1 MNAAA
6 TKTLK
11 KLPGVLAF
19 QRRHVVTD
27 ALMYNEIDGEYEAH
41 PVPVVRHGIRGTQNV
56 NEGKGD
62 GQGTASKG
70 SVREISNIQTTDSA
84 KLDPRADA
92 LIVTFGLRLLDMA
105 AVLDACVAAD
115 KVDGQL
121 LRDSL
126 SDFVARAQDSE
137 GLREVCR
144 RYARNVLNGRW
155 LWRNRT
161 IAAAIQIRAFQ
172 GNTQIADC
180 DALTLPLHRFDAYSA
195 EERAV
200 AELLARGLRGEPAT
214 GVKVVARLTFGVQ
227 GSVEVFPSQNYI
239 ENKPTGFARSL
250 YRIGKPEP
258 KSRDEPVEFRRMG
271 QAALRDQKIFNA
283 IRTID
288 TWYPSYPET
297 GLPIAVEPMGASLS
311 QQAFY
316 RPKEVSSFALFKRL
330 FSIDPNA
337 PDGMFC
343 IAALDRGGVYSES
356 DKAVKE
362 DNKRAAQTASPNE
375 PSDLLDGIE

>member
-1 MNAAA
+1 
-6 TKTLK
+6 
-11 KLPGVLAF
+11 
-19 QRRHVVTD
+19 
-27 ALMYNEIDGEYEAH
+27 MYNEIDGEYEAH

-62 GQGTASKG
+62 VGQGTASKG
-70 SVREISNIQTTDSA
+70 GIREISNIQTTDSA

-92 LIVTFGLRLLDMA
+92 LILTFGLRLLDLA
-105 AVLDACVAAD
+105 EGLDACVAAD
-115 KVDGQL
+115 KAEGQL

-126 SDFVARAQDSE
+126 KEFVARAKDAE

-144 RYARNVLNGRW
+144 RYARNILNGRW
-155 LWRNRT
+155 LWRNRA
-161 IAAAIQIRAFQ
+161 IAAGVRVRVYQDKALL
-172 GNTQIADC
+172 ADL
-180 DALTLPLHRFDAYSA
+180 DALAVPLNRFDAYSA
-195 EERAV
+195 EEQAV
-200 AELLARGLRGEPAT
+200 AEVLAQGLRGESAT

-297 GLPIAVEPMGASLS
+297 GFPIAVEPMGASLS

-330 FSIDPNA
+330 SSIDPNS
-337 PDGMFC
+337 PEGMFC

-362 DNKRAAQTASPNE
+362 DNKRAAQAASPSE